1 MQDSK
6 SLFKILD
13 GWHHLRERLHL
24 REHVD
29 QGLRVV
35 KPREYLLGQRLLN
48 IVHGFLLCLRGG
60 NGWVLLCLQLA
71 DSPFQ
76 GIDQVLVLT
85 GDPHFLF
92 DAERS

>member
-1 MQDSK
+1 MQDIQAS
-6 SLFKILD
+6 FKILY
-13 GWHHLRERLHL
+13 GWHHLGEGLHL

-48 IVHGFLLCLRGG
+48 IVHGFLLCLGGG

-76 GIDQVLVLT
+76 GIDQVLVLA
-85 GDPHFLF
+85 GDHHFLF